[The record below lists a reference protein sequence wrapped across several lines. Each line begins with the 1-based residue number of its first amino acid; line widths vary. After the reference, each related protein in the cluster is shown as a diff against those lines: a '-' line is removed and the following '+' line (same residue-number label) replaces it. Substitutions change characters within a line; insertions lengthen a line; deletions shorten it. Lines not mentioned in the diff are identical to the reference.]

1 MLRATIETEGLKPF
15 LEARGGVLSIA
26 IEAILHG

>member
-1 MLRATIETEGLKPF
+1 MLRATIESERLKPF

-26 IEAILHG
+26 IQAILHG